1 MKRPD
6 ADMIRKVKKAMYRP
20 RLGTGIGQRRLKD
33 MLDMPYFYMSHKPM
47 REFDFTTPDDTPHD
61 VVQEAGQGGL
71 DYDGDWTLSDDQIAR
86 QFAPRAEFVYD
97 EFVLSARN
105 QIVLRH
111 KGHIEQV
118 PVNYWGYV
126 AHQGEADFV
135 FVVLEYPDSGEL
147 LSWNGTIIEK
157 ETDDQIAR
165 QFAPRAEAVSKL
177 EPVMDPRYEAEMRH
191 FFQKTDVPKG
201 VTFDGFMSGLNQ
213 QALEYYLFIC
223 QLMDH
228 LKYGD
233 KHAVEV
239 VPEKPKRVSP
249 ALSRDRPWIAAT
261 GPRVLLLDRMPATQS
276 EGTGTHA
283 SPKPHR
289 RRGHWKTLSHP
300 RFRHHPKYG
309 KKIYVKPS
317 FVGPRQVSYEGNI
330 YRLVEPLDDVLA

>member
-6 ADMIRKVKKAMYRP
+6 ADMIRKVKKAMGIRRGVDDK
-20 RLGTGIGQRRLKD
+20 RLREV
-33 MLDMPYFYMSHKPM
+33 LDMPYFYMSYKPM

-61 VVQEAGQGGL
+61 VVQEAGQ
-71 DYDGDWTLSDDQIAR
+71 DWTLSDDQIAR
-86 QFAPRAEFVYD
+86 QFAPRAEFAYD

-105 QIVLRH
+105 EIVLNH
-111 KGHIEQV
+111 KTHIEQML
-118 PVNYWGYV
+118 VNYWGYV
-126 AHQGEADFV
+126 GHGKGSDSI
-135 FVVLEYPDSGEL
+135 FVVLEYPETGEMF
-147 LSWNGTIIEK
+147 SWEGAIREK
-157 ETDDQIAR
+157 ETIDAQGVK
-165 QFAPRAEAVSKL
+165 VSRL
-177 EPVMDPRYEAEMRH
+177 EPVMAPHYEAEMRH
-191 FFQKTDVPKG
+191 MFQKIDTPKG

-223 QLMDH
+223 QLMAH

-249 ALSRDRPWIAAT
+249 ALTRDRPWIAAT
-261 GPRVLLLDRMPATQS
+261 GPRVLLLDRMPTTQS
-276 EGTGTHA
+276 QGTGTHA

-330 YRLVEPLDDVLA
+330 YRLVEPLDDALA

>member
-6 ADMIRKVKKAMYRP
+6 ADMIRKVKKAMGINGGVNNK
-20 RLGTGIGQRRLKD
+20 RLRKV
-33 MLDMPYFYMSHKPM
+33 LDMPYFYMSHKPM
-47 REFDFTTPDDTPHD
+47 REFNFTT
-61 VVQEAGQGGL
+61 
-71 DYDGDWTLSDDQIAR
+71 SDDALTSPATIKAMDMGKAESWGVPDWEMAR
-86 QFAPRAEFVYD
+86 RFAARAEFVYD

-105 QIVLRH
+105 EMALDY
-111 KGHIEQV
+111 GTHIEQV
-118 PVNYWGYV
+118 RENYWGYV
-126 AHQGEADFV
+126 GHREKADAV
-135 FVVLEYPDSGEL
+135 FVVIEYPDTGEML
-147 LSWNGTIIEK
+147 NWEGVIEEREIINEQGEK
-157 ETDDQIAR
+157 
-165 QFAPRAEAVSKL
+165 VSRL
-177 EPVMDPRYEAEMRH
+177 EPVMAPQYKAEMRH
-191 FFQKTDVPKG
+191 LFQKMDLPKG

-213 QALEYYLFIC
+213 QAVEYYLFIC
-223 QLMDH
+223 QLMAY

-249 ALSRDRPWIAAT
+249 ALTRDRPWLGAT
-261 GPRVLLLDRMPATQS
+261 GPRVLLLDRMPTTQS

-330 YRLVEPLDDVLA
+330 YRLVEPLDETLA

>member
-6 ADMIRKVKKAMYRP
+6 ADMIRKVKKAMGIRGGVDDK
-20 RLGTGIGQRRLKD
+20 RLREV
-33 MLDMPYFYMSHKPM
+33 MDMPYFYMSYKPM
-47 REFDFTTPDDTPHD
+47 REFDFATPDDTPHD
-61 VVQEAGQGGL
+61 VVQEAGQ
-71 DYDGDWTLSDDQIAR
+71 DWTLSDDQIAR

-126 AHQGEADFV
+126 GHRKEADAV
-135 FVVLEYPDSGEL
+135 FVVLEYPDTGEMFN
-147 LSWNGTIIEK
+147 WEGVVREK
-157 ETDDQIAR
+157 ETIDAQGVK
-165 QFAPRAEAVSKL
+165 VSKL
-177 EPVMDPRYEAEMRH
+177 EPVMAPRYEAEMRH
-191 FFQKTDVPKG
+191 LFQKMNAPKG
-201 VTFDGFMSGLNQ
+201 VTFDGFMSGLSQ

-223 QLMDH
+223 QLMAH

-239 VPEKPKRVSP
+239 VPENPKRVSP
-249 ALSRDRPWIAAT
+249 ALTRDRPWIAAT
-261 GPRVLLLDRMPATQS
+261 GPRVLLLDRMPTTQS
-276 EGTGTHA
+276 QGTGTHA

-300 RFRHHPKYG
+300 RFRHHPQYG

-330 YRLVEPLDDVLA
+330 YRLVEPLDDALA

>member
-6 ADMIRKVKKAMYRP
+6 ADMIRKVKKAM
-20 RLGTGIGQRRLKD
+20 GITGGVDDKRLKEV
-33 MLDMPYFYMSHKPM
+33 LNMPYFYMSYKPM
-47 REFDFTTPDDTPHD
+47 REFDFATPDDTPHD
-61 VVQEAGQGGL
+61 VVQEAGQ
-71 DYDGDWTLSDDQIAR
+71 DWTLSDDQIAR

-105 QIVLRH
+105 QIVLKH

-126 AHQGEADFV
+126 GHREEADSV
-135 FVVLEYPDSGEL
+135 FVVLEYPDTGEMF
-147 LSWNGTIIEK
+147 SWEGMILEK
-157 ETDDQIAR
+157 ETIDAQGVK
-165 QFAPRAEAVSKL
+165 VSRL
-177 EPVMDPRYEAEMRH
+177 EPVMAPHYEAEMRH
-191 FFQKTDVPKG
+191 LFQKMDAPKG

-223 QLMDH
+223 QLMAH

-249 ALSRDRPWIAAT
+249 ALSRDRPWVGAT
-261 GPRVLLLDRMPATQS
+261 GPRVLLLDRMPTTQS
-276 EGTGTHA
+276 QGTGTHA

-330 YRLVEPLDDVLA
+330 YRLVEPLDDALA